1 MNNIYST
8 RQNLIDIWSVIS
20 SRRKIQSFLLLILM
34 LLSSLSEMF
43 TLAASVPFLSTI
55 VNPQEFLTRKNIYS
69 SIKVFGINTETEIII
84 FITLIFAF
92 LALLTSGIRLT
103 NLWLNTKYAALIG
116 SDLSCKLFEKTI
128 KQNYEFHLNNNSSKT
143 LSLSTKFISNIV
155 GSINQIL
162 QFISSFLIVSS
173 ITIGLILI
181 DWQIAF
187 SAIFIFSFSYLLVVY
202 FSKKTL
208 NRNSKIMARNSEIQV
223 KSLQEGLGAIKDLI
237 LYNSYDMYLK
247 KYKDAD
253 LPIRTKEAENNF
265 ISLFPRYFIEAIGMV
280 LIAILALILTLNN
293 ETNKEVIPILGSL
306 ALGAQRLLPALQQ
319 MYSGWAS
326 INGNASGIKETL
338 NIIKR
343 EVPYESQ
350 LISKSKLKILNLI
363 SLENI
368 KYKFPNT
375 KDYVIN
381 NLSLTINKGEK
392 VGIIGKT
399 GSGKSTLLNILMG
412 LITPEHGTIYIDK
425 KVIDNKKNAINLI
438 NWRKEIAYVPQDI
451 YLSDSSIKENIAF
464 GIPSE
469 NIDLSEVKNAARK
482 ANIYEFIMNSKY
494 KFDTHVG
501 ERGIKLSGGQKQ
513 RIGIARALYKNS
525 KILILDEATSAL
537 DNNTESKIMQLIDNL
552 DSKLTIIIVAHRLS
566 TLGNCDKII
575 EIKNGRV
582 NNILKPQELM

>member
-8 RQNLIDIWSVIS
+8 RKNLIDIWSVIS

-55 VNPQEFLTRKNIYS
+55 IDPQEFLTQKNIYS

-84 FITLIFAF
+84 FITSIFAF
-92 LALLTSGIRLT
+92 LALFTSAIRLT

-116 SDLSCKLFEKTI
+116 SDLSCKLFERTI

-162 QFISSFLIVSS
+162 QFISSFLIVSG

-181 DWQIAF
+181 DWQIAI
-187 SAIFIFSFSYLLVVY
+187 SALFIFSCSYLLVVY

-253 LPIRTKEAENNF
+253 LPIRNKEAENNF

-293 ETNKEVIPILGSL
+293 QTNKEVIPILGSL
-306 ALGAQRLLPALQQ
+306 ALGAQRLLPSLQQ

-343 EVPYESQ
+343 NVPYESQ

-363 SLENI
+363 TNLC
-368 KYKFPNT
+368 T
-375 KDYVIN
+375 K
-381 NLSLTINKGEK
+381 LR
-392 VGIIGKT
+392 
-399 GSGKSTLLNILMG
+399 LLNTPDVFAIAIL
-412 LITPEHGTIYIDK
+412 
-425 KVIDNKKNAINLI
+425 
-438 NWRKEIAYVPQDI
+438 
-451 YLSDSSIKENIAF
+451 
-464 GIPSE
+464 
-469 NIDLSEVKNAARK
+469 
-482 ANIYEFIMNSKY
+482 
-494 KFDTHVG
+494 
-501 ERGIKLSGGQKQ
+501 
-513 RIGIARALYKNS
+513 
-525 KILILDEATSAL
+525 
-537 DNNTESKIMQLIDNL
+537 
-552 DSKLTIIIVAHRLS
+552 
-566 TLGNCDKII
+566 
-575 EIKNGRV
+575 
-582 NNILKPQELM
+582 

>member
-381 NLSLTINKGEK
+381 NLSLTIFKGEK